1 MLGLGLGCRDLE
13 VPLPS
18 ALQRFGPVATASLTG
33 NPEGPLIAV
42 LGGISGNRFVCSG
55 PTGGPGWWPGMV
67 GRGCAVEPEKH
78 LVLGLDF
85 AADATGRCAPSTKDQ
100 AHVLAA
106 VLDQIGRDRF
116 DAIVGAS
123 YGGMVALSFAQ
134 HFPSRVDKLA
144 IISAG
149 ADPHP
154 AATAIRELQR
164 RVVALGLQ
172 HGDGAEALSIARGL
186 AMLSYRTPA
195 EFGERFRGGLDCEDP
210 LSSSDAGGY
219 LKARGQAFQAVMS
232 PERFLSLSASIDRHS
247 VDAQRIEAP
256 TLLIG
261 ATSDQIVPP
270 CQMEVLARALGAKA
284 ELHMRDCLYGH
295 DMFLKEATAVGR
307 LVQAFLER

>member
-1 MLGLGLGCRDLE
+1 MLGLGLGSSDFE
-13 VPLPS
+13 VALPL
-18 ALQRFGPVATASLTG
+18 ALQRFGAVTTASLAG
-33 NPEGPLIAV
+33 NPDGPLIAV

-67 GRGCAVEPEKH
+67 GKGCAVEPEKH

-85 AADATGRCAPSTKDQ
+85 AADASGRCAPSTADQ

-106 VLDQIGRDRF
+106 ALDQVGRERF

-123 YGGMVALSFAQ
+123 YGGMVALSFAR
-134 HFPSRVDKLA
+134 HFPSRVGKLA

-149 ADPHP
+149 AEPHP
-154 AATAIRELQR
+154 AASAIRELQR
-164 RVVALGLQ
+164 RVVGLGLRL
-172 HGDGAEALSIARGL
+172 GDGREALSIARGL
-186 AMLSYRTPA
+186 AVLSYRTTA
-195 EFGERFRGGLDCEDP
+195 EFAERFRGGLSSDDP

-247 VDAQRIEAP
+247 VDPQKIEAP

-261 ATSDQIVPP
+261 ATSDQIVPA
-270 CQMEVLARALGAKA
+270 CQMQSLAQALGAKA

-295 DMFLKEATAVGR
+295 DMFLKEAAAVGS
-307 LVQAFLER
+307 LVQAFLGR